1 MTFCCLHGRKRNI
14 GGKKIG
20 IGSLE
25 LCSVNVALDTAEAA
39 SKPTYHK
46 ALDIS

>member
-14 GGKKIG
+14 GGK

-25 LCSVNVALDTAEAA
+25 LCSVNVALYTAEAA
-39 SKPTYHK
+39 SKPTYK
-46 ALDIS
+46 ALNIS